1 MAPRSFTRS
10 EGLRLSLLALA
21 ASASI
26 VGGVFV
32 TAPPAFGDD
41 ALPDASVACLVAQG
55 PESMASLS
63 SIVHAGES
71 VHVEGSGWGP
81 GTEQIR
87 GFVIITLDDGET
99 KRPDGM
105 ELPSWVPDAVRR
117 DRTAWAVADV
127 ASDGTFSTDIPLP
140 SSWEVGSAHAVY
152 IGDAVTGT
160 YVEAKVRVVDTA
172 VDVRTCSMNADS
184 PDPSDPGYAV
194 VVVPD
199 MPGEETP
206 SAPADSDPGE
216 SASTVARPAIPA
228 DEPKVLT
235 SEVRGDQASD
245 AQVSTSSSTDASA
258 PPASASAGSSRP
270 GSALS
275 RGYVNGGSSQLGS
288 PTPDPSSS
296 TEQQSVSASEIGPRS
311 RSEQQATEQAAR
323 EQEGRLNG
331 WILAGGGALAL
342 LGAIATVSIVR
353 KSHGSFH

>member
-41 ALPDASVACLVAQG
+41 ALPDASAACLVAQG

-140 SSWEVGSAHAVY
+140 SSWEVGSAHTVY

-184 PDPSDPGYAV
+184 PDPSDPGYA

-245 AQVSTSSSTDASA
+245 AQVSTSSSADASA
-258 PPASASAGSSRP
+258 PSASASAGSSRP

-275 RGYVNGGSSQLGS
+275 RGYVNGGSSQPGA

-323 EQEGRLNG
+323 EQESRLNG

-342 LGAIATVSIVR
+342 LGAVATVSIVR
-353 KSHGSFH
+353 KLHGSFH

>member
-1 MAPRSFTRS
+1 MAPRSFTRG

-32 TAPPAFGDD
+32 TATPAFGED
-41 ALPDASVACLVAQG
+41 ALPDASAACLVAQG

-105 ELPSWVPDAVRR
+105 ELPSWVPGAVRR

-140 SSWEVGSAHAVY
+140 SSWEVGSAHTVY

-172 VDVRTCSMNADS
+172 VDVRACSMNADN
-184 PDPSDPGYAV
+184 PEPSDPDYTV
-194 VVVPD
+194 VT
-199 MPGEETP
+199 PGTPREETP
-206 SAPADSDPGE
+206 SVPAGNDPGE
-216 SASTVARPAIPA
+216 AASMVAQPATPA
-228 DEPKVLT
+228 DEPKVTT
-235 SEVRGDQASD
+235 SEVRGEQASD
-245 AQVSTSSSTDASA
+245 AQGSTSSSTDASA
-258 PPASASAGSSRP
+258 PSDSARP
-270 GSALS
+270 GSP
-275 RGYVNGGSSQLGS
+275 RPGN
-288 PTPDPSSS
+288 SSS
-296 TEQQSVSASEIGPRS
+296 TEQQSVSASEIGPKS

>member
-32 TAPPAFGDD
+32 TATPAFGEDV
-41 ALPDASVACLVAQG
+41 LPDTSAACLVARG

-71 VHVEGSGWGP
+71 GK
-81 GTEQIR
+81 
-87 GFVIITLDDGET
+87 DDGSFLGTGGEKT
-99 KRPDGM
+99 SGLDIKNN
-105 ELPSWVPDAVRR
+105 DAVRR

-172 VDVRTCSMNADS
+172 VDVRACSMNADN
-184 PDPSDPGYAV
+184 PEPSDPDYAV
-194 VVVPD
+194 VTPD

-216 SASTVARPAIPA
+216 SASTVARPAVPA

-258 PPASASAGSSRP
+258 PSDSARP
-270 GSALS
+270 GSPRPGNSSS
-275 RGYVNGGSSQLGS
+275 RGDTNGGSSQPGAS
-288 PTPDPSSS
+288 TPDPSSS

-323 EQEGRLNG
+323 EQESRLNG

-342 LGAIATVSIVR
+342 LGAVATVSIVR
-353 KSHGSFH
+353 KSHGAFH

>member
-21 ASASI
+21 ASASV

-32 TAPPAFGDD
+32 TATPAFGEDTF
-41 ALPDASVACLVAQG
+41 PDASAACLIAQG

-81 GTEQIR
+81 GTEQMR

-117 DRTAWAVADV
+117 DRTVWAVADV

-140 SSWEVGSAHAVY
+140 SSWEVGSAHTVY
-152 IGDAVTGT
+152 IGDAVTET
-160 YVEAKVRVVDTA
+160 YVEAKVRVVDAA
-172 VDVRTCSMNADS
+172 VDVRTCSMNADN
-184 PDPSDPGYAV
+184 PEPSDPDYTV
-194 VVVPD
+194 VAPD
-199 MPGEETP
+199 MPGKETP
-206 SAPADSDPGE
+206 SAPADSDPDE
-216 SASTVARPAIPA
+216 DASTVALPAIPA
-228 DEPKVLT
+228 DEPKVPT
-235 SEVRGDQASD
+235 SEIRGEQASD
-245 AQVSTSSSTDASA
+245 AQVSTSSSTDAPA
-258 PPASASAGSSRP
+258 PSASAGVGSSLP
-270 GSALS
+270 GSSPS
-275 RGYVNGGSSQLGS
+275 RGYVNGGPSRPGD

-342 LGAIATVSIVR
+342 LGAVATVSIVR